1 MKFAGILF
9 EPKLCLRRTTC
20 FFFISLVLDLPELI
34 PKSRDVRASKELVLP
49 LLYLKSPT

>member
-1 MKFAGILF
+1 MRFAGIIF

-20 FFFISLVLDLPELI
+20 FFFISLVWDLPELI

-49 LLYLKSPT
+49 LLYLESAT